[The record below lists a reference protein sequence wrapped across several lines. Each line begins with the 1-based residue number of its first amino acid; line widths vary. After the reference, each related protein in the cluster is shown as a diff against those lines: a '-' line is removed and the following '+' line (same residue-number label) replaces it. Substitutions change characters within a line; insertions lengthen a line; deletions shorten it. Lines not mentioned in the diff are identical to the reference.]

1 MSLGLLGAFAGGV
14 LTLLSPCSAMLLPAF
29 FSYAFTSPKELL
41 GRTFIFYLGLV
52 TTLVPLGILA
62 GSVGAFVTVHR
73 DAVVAI
79 AAVVISIMGV
89 LTALNINLPFMPSGV
104 QSAGRSSAS
113 VYLLGAVYGVAGVC
127 AGPILGAVLTVAA
140 ASASA
145 LWGGLIL
152 VFFAAGMAF
161 PLVLLSVLWTRLPV
175 VQRIVRPRPVS
186 FGPITTTWTN
196 LIGGLL
202 MVALAALL
210 FFTSGTAELSGFLGA
225 GAQARIEGWVL
236 QNSSAGVELVI
247 LGVIAAVGGL
257 IALFALKNRGKRDE

>member
-73 DAVVAI
+73 EAVVAV
-79 AAVVISIMGV
+79 AAIVVAIMGV
-89 LTALNINLPFMPSGV
+89 LTALNVNLPFMPSGV

-145 LWGGLIL
+145 VGWPDPCVLRCGHGSASCTAVSPVDASARCPENGPPATGFFRPGDNHVDKPNRRSAHGGTCR
-152 VFFAAGMAF
+152 AA
-161 PLVLLSVLWTRLPV
+161 VLHERHGQADWLP
-175 VQRIVRPRPVS
+175 RCR
-186 FGPITTTWTN
+186 N
-196 LIGGLL
+196 
-202 MVALAALL
+202 
-210 FFTSGTAELSGFLGA
+210 A
-225 GAQARIEGWVL
+225 GAH
-236 QNSSAGVELVI
+236 
-247 LGVIAAVGGL
+247 
-257 IALFALKNRGKRDE
+257 

>member
-73 DAVVAI
+73 EAVVAV
-79 AAVVISIMGV
+79 AAVIISVMGV
-89 LTALNINLPFMPSGV
+89 MTALNINLPFMPSGV
-104 QSAGRSSAS
+104 QSAGRSTAS
-113 VYLLGAVYGVAGVC
+113 VYLLGAVYGLAGVC

-152 VFFAAGMAF
+152 VFFAAGMAL
-161 PLVLLSVLWTRLPV
+161 PLVILSALWTRLPV
-175 VQRIVRPRPVS
+175 VQKLVRPRPVS
-186 FGPITTTWTN
+186 FGPVTTTWMN
-196 LIGGLL
+196 LVGGLL
-202 MVALAALL
+202 MIALAALL

-225 GAQARIEGWVL
+225 STQARIEGWVL
-236 QNSSAGVELVI
+236 QKSSAGVELVI
-247 LGVIAAVGGL
+247 LGVVAALATVIAVVAM
-257 IALFALKNRGKRDE
+257 KRRGSRDK

>member
-62 GSVGAFVTVHR
+62 GSVGAFVTIHR
-73 DAVVAI
+73 EAVVAV
-79 AAVVISIMGV
+79 AAVVVAIMGV
-89 LTALNINLPFMPSGV
+89 LTALNVNLPFMPSGV

-152 VFFAAGMAF
+152 VFFAAGMTL
-161 PLVLLSVLWTRLPV
+161 PLVLLSALWTRLPA
-175 VQRIVRPRPVS
+175 VQKMVRPRPVS
-186 FGPITTTWTN
+186 FGPVTTTWTN

-210 FFTSGTAELSGFLGA
+210 FFTSGTAKLTGFLGA
-225 GAQARIEGWVL
+225 GTQARIEGWVL
-236 QNSSAGVELVI
+236 QNSSAGVEFVI
-247 LGVIAAVGGL
+247 LGAIAVMTAVIAVVV
-257 IALFALKNRGKRDE
+257 LKRRGPRND

>member
-62 GSVGAFVTVHR
+62 GSVGAFVAGNREV
-73 DAVVAI
+73 VVAV
-79 AAVVISIMGV
+79 AAVIICVMGV
-89 LTALNINLPFMPSGV
+89 LTALNVNLPFMPSGV
-104 QSAGRSSAS
+104 QSAGRSATS
-113 VYLLGAVYGVAGVC
+113 VYLLGAVYGLAGVC

-161 PLVLLSVLWTRLPV
+161 PLVLLSVLWKRLPV
-175 VQRIVRPRPVS
+175 VQKIVRPRAVS
-186 FGPITTTWTN
+186 FGPVTTTWTN
-196 LIGGLL
+196 MVGGLL
-202 MVALAALL
+202 MIGMAALL

-225 GAQARIEGWVL
+225 GTQARIEGWVL
-236 QNSSAGVELVI
+236 QKSSAGVELII
-247 LGVIAAVGGL
+247 LAVGAALAAVIAMVVMRR
-257 IALFALKNRGKRDE
+257 RGPRDK